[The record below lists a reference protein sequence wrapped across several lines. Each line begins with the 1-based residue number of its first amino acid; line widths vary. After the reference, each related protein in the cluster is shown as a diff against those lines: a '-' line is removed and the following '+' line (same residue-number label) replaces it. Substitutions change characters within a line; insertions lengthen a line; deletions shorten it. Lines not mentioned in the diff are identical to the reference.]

1 MQAQRSVKQQW
12 LAVMALAVGAFIFN
26 TTEFIPIA
34 LLSDIGRSFSM
45 SAAETGI
52 MLTVYAW
59 IVALMSLPLM
69 LLTQKAER
77 RKLLL
82 VLLAVFAAA
91 HLLSALAWN
100 FEVLLAS
107 RVAVALVHAVFWSV
121 TASLAIRVAPPGKGN
136 QALGW
141 LSTGSVLAMV
151 AGIPL
156 GRMIGQFY
164 SWQTSFL
171 MIGACAAAVMLVLAK
186 SLPLLPSVNAGSLAS
201 LPLLA
206 KRRNLMLLFAFTVLI
221 VTAHFTA
228 YSYIEPFVLEVGAF
242 QPQQVTVLLGLYGLA
257 GFAASY
263 VFGRWFAKQPRLF
276 LAGSAAVIGL
286 AGLLLLPLAA
296 SPLALYVLC
305 FLWGMAVMV
314 VSLSM
319 VSKVLAF
326 ADDAADAA
334 NAIYSGLYNV
344 GIGGGA
350 FLGRYISESWGLER
364 LGIST
369 FALAAV
375 ALCLALVL
383 VKRADFT
390 SKPMA

>member
-1 MQAQRSVKQQW
+1 
-12 LAVMALAVGAFIFN
+12 
-26 TTEFIPIA
+26 
-34 LLSDIGRSFSM
+34 
-45 SAAETGI
+45 
-52 MLTVYAW
+52 
-59 IVALMSLPLM
+59 
-69 LLTQKAER
+69 
-77 RKLLL
+77 
-82 VLLAVFAAA
+82 
-91 HLLSALAWN
+91 
-100 FEVLLAS
+100 
-107 RVAVALVHAVFWSV
+107 
-121 TASLAIRVAPPGKGN
+121 
-136 QALGW
+136 
-141 LSTGSVLAMV
+141 
-151 AGIPL
+151 
-156 GRMIGQFY
+156 
-164 SWQTSFL
+164 
-171 MIGACAAAVMLVLAK
+171 MLVLAK

-263 VFGRWFAKQPRLF
+263 VFGKWFAKQPRLF

-314 VSLSM
+314 VSLAM

-326 ADDAADAA
+326 AEDAADAA

-369 FALAAV
+369 FALATV

-383 VKRADFT
+383 VKRADFE
-390 SKPMA
+390 SKPVA